1 MIDIKNKQLKYGCI
15 FAIGSNLVLFLTK
28 LYIGL
33 GANSISIY
41 SDGIN
46 NFFDGLSAAVTVV
59 CLSFLWSNTDKS
71 SRSYISKAE
80 DLLSFIISAIIG
92 FTGFYFAYSSVE
104 RLMYPTSVSYR
115 TKYLYILIAT
125 AIAKLLM
132 CAVLKTFNKKGRSD
146 ILKLMSLDC
155 ILDFFITSVTVMTL
169 LISTYGNYAADA
181 LCGIVISIIITV
193 SAVKS
198 LFSACRKLIG
208 YLPAKEREIFLE
220 NLSKILDEEDIEN
233 IKFHLSDNQAEAF
246 IYTAG
251 YKKINEESL
260 EELSN
265 KTGITVY
272 IISGKENTEKTCKL
286 KNEN

>member
-1 MIDIKNKQLKYGCI
+1 M
-15 FAIGSNLVLFLTK
+15 LFITK

-46 NFFDGLSAAVTVV
+46 NFFDSLSAVVTIVS
-59 CLSFLWSNTDKS
+59 LSFLSGNMDKS

-80 DLLSFIISAIIG
+80 ELLSFIISVIIG
-92 FTGFYFAYSSVE
+92 ITGFYFAYSSVE

-115 TKYLYILIAT
+115 TKYLYILIVT
-125 AIAKLLM
+125 ALAKLFM
-132 CAVLKTFNKKGRSD
+132 CAVLRALDKKGRSD
-146 ILKLMSLDC
+146 ILRLMSLDC
-155 ILDFFITSVTVMTL
+155 ILDFFITSVTVTTL

-181 LCGIVISIIITV
+181 LCGIVISIVITV

-198 LFSACRKLIG
+198 LISACRKLIG
-208 YLPAKEREIFLE
+208 YLPADERESFLE
-220 NLSKILDEEDIEN
+220 KLSEVIEEKDVQDIRFN
-233 IKFHLSDNQAEAF
+233 LSDNCREAF

-260 EELSN
+260 AELSN
-265 KTGITVY
+265 ETGITVH
-272 IISGKENTEKTCKL
+272 IISRKENTEISV
-286 KNEN
+286 

>member
-1 MIDIKNKQLKYGCI
+1 MIVIKNNFLKYGCI
-15 FAIGSNLVLFLTK
+15 FAIISNLLLFFTK

-46 NFFDGLSAAVTVV
+46 NFFDCLSAAVTIV
-59 CLSFLWSNTDKS
+59 CLSFLSGNADLS

-80 DLLSFIISAIIG
+80 DFLTFVISSIIG

-115 TKYLYILIAT
+115 TKYLFILIAT

-132 CAVLKTFNKKGRSD
+132 FAVLRVLNQKGRSD
-146 ILKLMSLDC
+146 ILRLMSLDC
-155 ILDFFITSVTVMTL
+155 VLDFFITSVTVMTL

-198 LFSACRKLIG
+198 VLACCRKLIG
-208 YLPAKEREIFLE
+208 YLPVKQRKSFLSALYE
-220 NLSKILDEEDIEN
+220 ILDERDISYIRFHIGEN
-233 IKFHLSDNQAEAF
+233 HTEALV
-246 IYTAG
+246 YTAG
-251 YKKINEESL
+251 YTNT
-260 EELSN
+260 SN
-265 KTGITVY
+265 SDLDSISKQTGITVY
-272 IISGKENTEKTCKL
+272 IINRKETTEKSV
-286 KNEN
+286 

>member
-1 MIDIKNKQLKYGCI
+1 MIDIKNNYLKYGCV
-15 FAIGSNLVLFLTK
+15 FAIISNLVLFFTK

-46 NFFDGLSAAVTVV
+46 NFFDCLSAAVTIV
-59 CLSFLWSNTDKS
+59 CLGFLWGNTDKS

-80 DLLSFIISAIIG
+80 DLLTFIISAIIG

-132 CAVLKTFNKKGRSD
+132 CAVLRALDKKGKSD

-169 LISTYGNYAADA
+169 LISTYGSYAADA

-198 LFSACRKLIG
+198 LLSACRKLIG
-208 YLPAKEREIFLE
+208 YLPANERESFME
-220 NLSKILDEEDIEN
+220 SLSDVIEEEDIQDIRFN
-233 IKFHLSDNQAEAF
+233 LSDNGTEAF

-251 YKKINEESL
+251 YKEINEESL
-260 EELSN
+260 AYLS
-265 KTGITVY
+265 KETGITVH
-272 IISGKENTEKTCKL
+272 IISRKENTETSV
-286 KNEN
+286 

>member
-1 MIDIKNKQLKYGCI
+1 VIDIKNKYLKYGCI
-15 FAIGSNLVLFLTK
+15 FAVGSNLILFFTK

-46 NFFDGLSAAVTVV
+46 NFFDSLSAVVTLV
-59 CLSFLWSNTDKS
+59 CLSFLWRNTDKS
-71 SRSYISKAE
+71 SRGYISKAE
-80 DLLSFIISAIIG
+80 DLLTFIISAIIG

-104 RLMYPTSVSYR
+104 RLMYPTTVSYR

-125 AIAKLLM
+125 AIAKLIM
-132 CAVLKTFNKKGRSD
+132 YAVLKALNKKGRSD

-155 ILDFFITSVTVMTL
+155 ILDFFITGVTVMTL

-181 LCGIVISIIITV
+181 LCGMVISVIITV

-198 LFSACRKLIG
+198 LLSACRKLIG
-208 YLPAKEREIFLE
+208 YLPAEKRESFLE
-220 NLSKILDEEDIEN
+220 SLSEIIDENDIETVR
-233 IKFHLSDNQAEAF
+233 FHLTDSESEAF

-251 YKKINEESL
+251 YKKINEDDL
-260 EELSN
+260 EKLS
-265 KTGITVY
+265 KQTGITVY
-272 IISGKENTEKTCKL
+272 IIPGKENTEISV
-286 KNEN
+286 